1 MSSNGSDGTSEDSH
15 SSEFTF
21 SEETQSR
28 SQIAKTILK
37 EKYGSQKLIKE
48 GVPTWTDLLKS
59 RISLTDFDIL
69 KVIGRGA
76 FGEVMLVRKKDSKEV
91 LALKKLIKKEM
102 MKKKQILHV
111 RAERDILA
119 HSNNPWIVD
128 LRYSFQDEDN
138 LYLAMEFLQGGDLMT
153 WLIKKEIFT
162 EEQTRFY
169 IAELILAVESI
180 HKMSYVHRDLKPD
193 NILLDSRGHIKLT
206 DFGLCKPF
214 DEDPFEDVSEEEMK
228 QAQQSTQEGPI
239 DKVGS
244 LSRREKMRSWKNE
257 GRKLLYSTVGSPG
270 YIAPEVL
277 LKKGYRYDCDWWSV
291 GVIMYEM
298 IYGYPPFYADDPL
311 KTCQKIVR
319 WKHFLEFPDDINVSA
334 DAKDLLQHLLC
345 DTDKRWGSEDD
356 KTRGVDAIKKHPFF
370 KDLDWYSIR
379 SKQAPFTP
387 DVKSDIDTTHFD
399 EFGTAFLPQS
409 SSKAKVSKNQGAEF
423 TNFTYVR
430 DQDKSR
436 KGLDQLFVNPN
447 QKQ

>member
-1 MSSNGSDGTSEDSH
+1 
-15 SSEFTF
+15 
-21 SEETQSR
+21 
-28 SQIAKTILK
+28 
-37 EKYGSQKLIKE
+37 
-48 GVPTWTDLLKS
+48 
-59 RISLTDFDIL
+59 
-69 KVIGRGA
+69 
-76 FGEVMLVRKKDSKEV
+76 
-91 LALKKLIKKEM
+91 
-102 MKKKQILHV
+102 
-111 RAERDILA
+111 
-119 HSNNPWIVD
+119 
-128 LRYSFQDEDN
+128 
-138 LYLAMEFLQGGDLMT
+138 MEFLQGGDLMT

-180 HKMSYVHRDLKPD
+180 HKMNYVHRDLKPD

-228 QAQQSTQEGPI
+228 QAQQNDQKGPI
-239 DKVGS
+239 DKVDS
-244 LSRREKMRSWKNE
+244 LSRREKMRSWKIE
-257 GRKLLYSTVGSPG
+257 GRKMLYSTVGSPG

-298 IYGYPPFYADDPL
+298 IYGYPPFYADDPI

-345 DTDKRWGSEDD
+345 DTDKRLGSEDD
-356 KTRGVDAIKKHPFF
+356 KSRGIDIIKKHPFF
-370 KDLDWYSIR
+370 NGFDWYTVR

-387 DVKSDIDTTHFD
+387 DVKSDLDTTHFD
-399 EFGTAFLPQS
+399 EFGTPGVNSPTVL
-409 SSKAKVSKNQGAEF
+409 SKSKVAKNQVAEF

-436 KGLDQLFVNPN
+436 KGLDSIFPN
-447 QKQ
+447 QK